1 MGLPT
6 ITVPQ
11 YTLTIPS
18 SGKEIKYRPFLVKEE
33 KILLIA
39 MESEE
44 QLQMVEAT
52 KTIIQNCVFGDVD
65 VANMPTFDLEYIFLQ
80 LRGKAK
86 GEEIELKFVCPTCEG
101 EMKTKI
107 NIDQIKVTKPDGHDT
122 NVKLTEDLGVVM
134 KYPTIDLQAKIELET
149 KEKNQVDALFF
160 TIIQS
165 IDYIYDKENTY
176 PSKDNT
182 EKEMTDFVESLTD
195 AHFQKISNFFETMP
209 KLKHEIELHC
219 TNKVKSKGKE
229 KGKEKKIC
237 GHKEKQMLEGLANF
251 FD

>member
-18 SGKEIKYRPFLVKEE
+18 SGKEVKYRPFLVKEE

-39 MESEE
+39 METED

-52 KTIIQNCVFGDVD
+52 KTIINNCVFGDVD
-65 VANMPTFDLEYIFLQ
+65 VNNMPTFDLEYIFLQ
-80 LRGKAK
+80 LRAKAK
-86 GEEIELKFVCPTCEG
+86 GEDIELKFVCPTCEG

-107 NIDQIKVTKPDGHDT
+107 NVDQIQVIKPDGHDT
-122 NVKLTEDLGVVM
+122 NIKLADNLGVVM
-134 KYPTIDLQAKIELET
+134 KYPTVDLQAAIETET
-149 KEKNQVDALFF
+149 KEKSQIDALFF
-160 TIIQS
+160 TIIKS
-165 IDYIYDKENTY
+165 IDYIYDQENTY
-176 PSKDNT
+176 PSKDHT
-182 EKEMTDFVESLTD
+182 ETEMTDFVESLTD
-195 AHFQKISNFFETMP
+195 THFQKISNFFETMP

-219 TNKVKSKGKE
+219 TNKVKG

>member
-11 YTLTIPS
+11 YSLTIPS
-18 SGKEIKYRPFLVKEE
+18 TKKKIKFRPFLVKEE

-39 MESEE
+39 LESENQE
-44 QLQMVEAT
+44 QIIDAT
-52 KTIIQNCVFGDVD
+52 KTTLQNCIFGDV
-65 VANMPTFDLEYIFLQ
+65 NISELSTFDVEYIFLQ

-86 GEEIELKFVCPTCEG
+86 GEDIELKFVCPTCDG
-101 EMKTKI
+101 EMKTNI
-107 NIDQIKVTKPDGHDT
+107 NVDHIKVIKPDGHDT
-122 NVKLTEDLGVVM
+122 NIKLTEELGVVM
-134 KYPTIDLQAKIELET
+134 KYPNMSLQTKIALAEDDKPEIETLFDTITAC
-149 KEKNQVDALFF
+149 
-160 TIIQS
+160 

-176 PSKDNT
+176 PSKDHT

-195 AHFQKISNFFETMP
+195 THFQEISNFFETMP
-209 KLKHEIELHC
+209 KLKHDIELHC
-219 TNKVKSKGKE
+219 TNKVKG

-237 GHKEKQMLEGLANF
+237 GHKEKQTLEGLANF

>member
-18 SGKEIKYRPFLVKEE
+18 SGKEVKYRPFLVKEE

-39 MESEE
+39 MESED

-52 KTIIQNCVFGDVD
+52 KTIIQNCLFGDID
-65 VANMPTFDLEYIFLQ
+65 VANMPIFDLEYIFLQ

-86 GEEIELKFVCPTCEG
+86 GEEIDLKFVCAKCEN
-101 EMKTKI
+101 EIKVSI
-107 NIDQIKVTKPDGHDT
+107 NIDLIKVIKPDGHDST
-122 NVKLTEDLGVVM
+122 IKITEELGVVM
-134 KYPTIDLQAKIELET
+134 KYPTVDLQAKIEKET
-149 KEKNQVDALFF
+149 NDKTQIDTLFY
-160 TIIQS
+160 TIINS

-176 PSKDNT
+176 PSKDHT

-195 AHFQKISNFFETMP
+195 AHFQKISKFFETMP
-209 KLKHEIELHC
+209 TLKHEVELCC

-229 KGKEKKIC
+229 KKNC
-237 GHKEKQMLEGLANF
+237 GHKEIQTLEGLANF
-251 FD
+251 FV